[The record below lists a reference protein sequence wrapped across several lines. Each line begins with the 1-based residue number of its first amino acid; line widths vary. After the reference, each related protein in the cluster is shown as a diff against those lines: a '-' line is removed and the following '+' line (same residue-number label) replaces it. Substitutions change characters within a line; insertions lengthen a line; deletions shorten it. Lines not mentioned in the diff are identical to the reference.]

1 MSLANLRLDE
11 ISYLGK
17 LRFLIPHHWV
27 EDSEE
32 DHSCFHEEGAES
44 GFLRV
49 SLITQTLPGTGNLD
63 EVRRMMQRDRSNGE
77 EFAQVG
83 DNVVVSYEAE
93 AKSDPSSYI
102 YWWLV
107 GGLVSK
113 DIIREAVF
121 SYTVSKSVKNLSET
135 QEMVKL
141 VGELVSKAEFKDPV
155 Q

>member
-1 MSLANLRLDE
+1 
-11 ISYLGK
+11 
-17 LRFLIPHHWV
+17 
-27 EDSEE
+27 
-32 DHSCFHEEGAES
+32 
-44 GFLRV
+44 
-49 SLITQTLPGTGNLD
+49 
-63 EVRRMMQRDRSNGE
+63 MMQRNRSNGE
-77 EFAQVG
+77 DFAQVG
-83 DNVVVSYEAE
+83 DNAVVSYEAE